1 MSNNLNSANNLV
13 IKDHH
18 LISKNQILVVS
29 KLISKELYKLLI
41 TIKEEVPSVQIYYD
55 KYFENINLNWKEI
68 YLLPRLVTLDTRLRI
83 FLYKIHHNVLYLN
96 KMLFKFKLASTPLC
110 SYCNTEEETPIHI
123 FYACEKTRY
132 LWNILRQNL
141 LPNMNIPFLT
151 PQSAICGLYSLKEN
165 FHIVNHLLILYKYF
179 IYNARDNGKTSY
191 ANFKIVIK
199 NTSNIERKLSENE
212 PKKKQ
217 RYLKKWK
224 KVNEILK
231 F

>member
-1 MSNNLNSANNLV
+1 
-13 IKDHH
+13 
-18 LISKNQILVVS
+18 
-29 KLISKELYKLLI
+29 
-41 TIKEEVPSVQIYYD
+41 
-55 KYFENINLNWKEI
+55 
-68 YLLPRLVTLDTRLRI
+68 
-83 FLYKIHHNVLYLN
+83 
-96 KMLFKFKLASTPLC
+96 
-110 SYCNTEEETPIHI
+110 
-123 FYACEKTRY
+123 
-132 LWNILRQNL
+132 
-141 LPNMNIPFLT
+141 MNIPFLT
-151 PQSAICGLYSLKEN
+151 PQSAICGFYRKEN